1 MTIEIFYL
9 TEQLNRW
16 LNLQVA
22 HHLEA
27 QAARLKPAKGTVL
40 TTSPK
45 ALEKP
50 KALGKL
56 GADGPGGSVGLDCRG
71 MPDCGESVEQA
82 ERVEAI
88 QDAAAGGRFPAP
100 RMAICD
106 DEKQTVSA

>member
-9 TEQLNRW
+9 TAQLNRW

-27 QAARLKPAKGTVL
+27 QAARLKPAKGTAL
-40 TTSPK
+40 NTS
-45 ALEKP
+45 P

-71 MPDCGESVEQA
+71 MPDCGESVEEA
-82 ERVEAI
+82 EHIDAI
-88 QDAAAGGRFPAP
+88 QDAAAGTRFPAVQ
-100 RMAICD
+100 MAICD
-106 DEKQTVSA
+106 DEKQTVRA

>member
-9 TEQLNRW
+9 TAQLNRW

-27 QAARLKPAKGTVL
+27 QAARLKPAKGPVQA
-40 TTSPK
+40 TS
-45 ALEKP
+45 P

-56 GADGPGGSVGLDCRG
+56 CAHGPGGSVGLDCRG
-71 MPDCGESVEQA
+71 MPDCGESVEEA
-82 ERVEAI
+82 EGIDAI
-88 QDAAAGGRFPAP
+88 PDAAEGTRFPAA

-106 DEKQTVSA
+106 GEKPTVSA

>member
-27 QAARLKPAKGTVL
+27 QAARLKAAKGPVL
-40 TTSPK
+40 IASPK
-45 ALEKP
+45 AI
-50 KALGKL
+50 GIL

-71 MPDCGESVEQA
+71 MPDCAESFEEA
-82 ERVEAI
+82 EGIDATP
-88 QDAAAGGRFPAP
+88 DAADGTRFPAAGI
-100 RMAICD
+100 AISD
-106 DEKQTVSA
+106 GEKPTVSA

>member
-1 MTIEIFYL
+1 MNVEILYL
-9 TEQLNRW
+9 TAQLNRW

-27 QAARLKPAKGTVL
+27 QAARLKPAKGPVQA
-40 TTSPK
+40 TS
-45 ALEKP
+45 P

-71 MPDCGESVEQA
+71 MPDCGESVEEA
-82 ERVEAI
+82 EGIDAI
-88 QDAAAGGRFPAP
+88 PDAAEGTRFPAA

-106 DEKQTVSA
+106 GEKPTVSA